1 MLSRQRV
8 DSLIQRS
15 PHYSETVHYV
25 DLWAEY
31 RDLVDMLDQTV
42 VAVFSIDVVE
52 KTLAAVLSARSR
64 WREQPAC
71 DQKKNPEA

>member
-15 PHYSETVHYV
+15 PQYSETVHYV

-52 KTLAAVLSARSR
+52 KSLAAVLSARSR